1 MEKYIFSHVSEAKEL
16 IQKLLN
22 RQAEGQNT
30 EASVQEILQS
40 VRTSGDDFIIAQTRL
55 FDCPSFEGEFRVS
68 QSEITQG
75 AASVSSEALEMI
87 SQAATNIRQ
96 FHEAQKENSW
106 FQTKEDGTI
115 LGQKVSPVNRAGLYV
130 PGGKGGNTPLISS
143 LLMQAIPAQVAG
155 VKEIAIVTPP
165 REDGSINPHL
175 LAAAHLLNITEVY
188 RIGGPWAIGALAYGT
203 KSIKP
208 VNVITGPGNA
218 YVTMAKKIV
227 QGHVGIDML
236 AGPSE
241 ILVIGDEM
249 TNVNYV
255 AADMLSQAEH
265 DTLASS
271 VYISTVA
278 HKADEVIETLEK
290 MLKDLPRAEIA
301 RKSLDDWGAVIVV
314 PHIQVA
320 IDIANALASEHVE
333 ILTKDPWSLVSAIEN
348 AGALFLGHW
357 SAEPVGD
364 YFAGPNHV
372 LPTQG
377 TAKYAS
383 ALSVQTFCK
392 KTSIIAVSSKFTCTH
407 AASIAGLARLE
418 ALEAHARSVEI
429 RLQPNE

>member
-1 MEKYIFSHVSEAKEL
+1 MEKYTFSHVSEAKEL
-16 IQKLLN
+16 IEKLLN
-22 RQAEGQNT
+22 RHEEGENI
-30 EASVQEILQS
+30 EASVQAILQS
-40 VRTSGDDFIIAQTRL
+40 VRTDGDDFLIKQTRL
-55 FDCPSFEGEFRVS
+55 FDCPNFEGSLQIS
-68 QSEITQG
+68 QSEIQQG
-75 AASVSSEALEMI
+75 AALISPEELEMI
-87 SQAATNIRQ
+87 STAAANIRQ
-96 FHEAQKENSW
+96 FHEAQKDNSW
-106 FQTKEDGTI
+106 FNTRPDGTI
-115 LGQKVSPVNRAGLYV
+115 LGQKVSPVQRAGLYV

-155 VKEIAIVTPP
+155 VKDIAIVTPP

-175 LAAAHLLNITEVY
+175 LAAAYLLDITEVY

-203 KSIKP
+203 NSIDP

-218 YVTMAKKIV
+218 YVTMAKKLV

-249 TNVNYV
+249 TNANYV

-265 DTLASS
+265 DTLASA
-271 VYISTVA
+271 VYISTA
-278 HKADEVIETLEK
+278 PHKADEVMENIEK
-290 MLKDLPRAEIA
+290 MLKDLPRADIA
-301 RKSLDDWGAVIVV
+301 KKSLADWGAFITV
-314 PHIQVA
+314 PNLQVA
-320 IDIANALASEHVE
+320 VDIANALASEHVE
-333 ILTKDPWSLVSAIEN
+333 ILTKDPWSLVPAIEN
-348 AGALFLGHW
+348 AGALFLGAW

-377 TAKYAS
+377 TAKFAS

-392 KTSIIAVSSKFTCTH
+392 KTSIIAASPNFIRTN

-429 RLQPNE
+429 RIQPNS